1 MTWLYTILFSG
12 LIFASHPD
20 VPSKPAVNTP
30 SITVSGV
37 EGDIT
42 ERLDKSYPL
51 KAEGSVSISNTN
63 GRIELEAW
71 DKDEAAL
78 VMEKTGPSKEALDTV
93 KVIVDSDNDRFRLRT
108 EDQSWHRGTGGSGR
122 VKVVIKMKLPRRAVL
137 DEIENVNGEIL
148 ITGFSNSVSASCVNG
163 GITLTGLAGRA
174 KISTVNGP
182 ISADYGQLD
191 PQMQVDLS
199 SVNGPVKVT
208 IPTDSDVTLK
218 GETLNGGIKTDFALS
233 IRKADFVGHSLYSR
247 LGSGAARINLE
258 SVNGPLFISHPN
270 DGRSPAPATDLLS
283 KTNGENDET
292 GFKGRRINARTVSAE
307 TERAIAEAK
316 RQSEKAMKE
325 SLKTAQA
332 EAAKAAALTGP
343 IVERSINEALD
354 AAREK
359 LKAVDFGK
367 AAMME
372 ARRAIRQSSKNWAL
386 SDGFGNERVFGADPS
401 IDRQS
406 KSFPV
411 SGVAKVNIST
421 SGCSVRIVG
430 TDESVV
436 RYSVTTIRSASD
448 SSPIDVTDKAGPRSV
463 EINISSNPEEKWR
476 TRVEV
481 FVPRKTDLKVTTDG
495 ELRIDGVS
503 GKLELKGEDESI
515 ILRGASGDLTV
526 ASSSGRIRTIGFQ
539 GAASVETEL
548 GTVDLDGDFDQL
560 TARSDLGDI
569 LVTVPTSFAGEVRST
584 ESDDIRFDG
593 ISPVRVGDD
602 DGPLVYKIGQGGRKL
617 SLDTDGSVVVRS
629 SDSLLSRN

>member
-1 MTWLYTILFSG
+1 
-12 LIFASHPD
+12 
-20 VPSKPAVNTP
+20 
-30 SITVSGV
+30 
-37 EGDIT
+37 
-42 ERLDKSYPL
+42 
-51 KAEGSVSISNTN
+51 
-63 GRIELEAW
+63 
-71 DKDEAAL
+71 
-78 VMEKTGPSKEALDTV
+78 
-93 KVIVDSDNDRFRLRT
+93 
-108 EDQSWHRGTGGSGR
+108 
-122 VKVVIKMKLPRRAVL
+122 
-137 DEIENVNGEIL
+137 
-148 ITGFSNSVSASCVNG
+148 
-163 GITLTGLAGRA
+163 
-174 KISTVNGP
+174 
-182 ISADYGQLD
+182 
-191 PQMQVDLS
+191 
-199 SVNGPVKVT
+199 
-208 IPTDSDVTLK
+208 
-218 GETLNGGIKTDFALS
+218 
-233 IRKADFVGHSLYSR
+233 
-247 LGSGAARINLE
+247 
-258 SVNGPLFISHPN
+258 
-270 DGRSPAPATDLLS
+270 
-283 KTNGENDET
+283 
-292 GFKGRRINARTVSAE
+292 
-307 TERAIAEAK
+307 
-316 RQSEKAMKE
+316 MKE

-332 EAAKAAALTGP
+332 EAARAAALTGP

-372 ARRAIRQSSKNWAL
+372 ARRAIRQSSKYWAL
-386 SDGFGNERVFGADPS
+386 SDEFGNERVFGADPS

-411 SGVAKVNIST
+411 SGVAKVNITT

-436 RYSVTTIRSASD
+436 RYSVTKIRSAGD

-463 EINISSNPEEKWR
+463 EINVSSNPEEKWR
-476 TRVEV
+476 TRLEV

-569 LVTVPTSFAGEVRST
+569 LVTVPASFAGEVRST

-593 ISPVRVGDD
+593 ISPVRVGGD